1 MMTLPDEV
9 KKNIIDVLKRRNVK
23 KAGIF
28 GSYARGDAT
37 KDSDIDIVVELA
49 RKDLFELSGL
59 KIDLEKTLNRKV
71 DIVTYNSLN
80 FSKREGFK
88 ERVLK
93 DQVILI

>member
-1 MMTLPDEV
+1 MTLQKKK
-9 KKNIIDVLKRRNVK
+9 KKNIIDVLKRRKVK

-49 RKDLFELSGL
+49 QKDLFELSGL

-71 DIVTYNSLN
+71 DIVTYNGLN

-88 ERVLK
+88 ERVLR

>member
-1 MMTLPDEV
+1 MTLPEEV
-9 KKNIIDVLKRRNVK
+9 KKNIIDVLKRRKVK

-49 RKDLFELSGL
+49 QKDLFELSGL

-71 DIVTYNSLN
+71 DIVTYNGLN

-88 ERVLK
+88 ERVLR